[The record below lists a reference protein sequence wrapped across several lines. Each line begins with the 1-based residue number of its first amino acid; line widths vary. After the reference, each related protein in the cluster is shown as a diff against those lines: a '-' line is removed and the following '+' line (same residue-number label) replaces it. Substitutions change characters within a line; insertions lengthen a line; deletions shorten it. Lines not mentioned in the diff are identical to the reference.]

1 MKKLDFSFWNPVK
14 IHFGKSAMEKL
25 PELVEGD
32 RVQVVMDRFLMASA
46 FVEGLREALAGKE
59 LCFFSDIV
67 PNPTTDNVDAGA
79 GMARENRVTTV
90 IGIGGGSSLDVAKA
104 VAYLAGNEGSILD
117 YAGGGRAFGRRST
130 RLILVPTTAGTGS
143 EVTNVAVFN
152 NPATGDKSPIVND
165 ALYADAAV
173 VDPAL
178 SYTMPKNVTANT
190 GMDAFCHAIEAY
202 WNQNSNPA
210 SDELGIGA
218 MRLILENLE
227 RAFQDPADEEA
238 RQNMSLAS
246 LLAGLAFSQTRT
258 TGAHVLSY
266 PLGALYHIP
275 HGIGCAISISQFIRL
290 SPERENEKMTRL
302 AKTLGFSGVA
312 AFADHVD
319 RLMRSLE
326 MPVRLREIGA
336 VQADIDGIAETA
348 VTRYAGQLNLS
359 PACMTK
365 EAVVRLLNN
374 IY

>member
-1 MKKLDFSFWNPVK
+1 MKELAFSFWNPVK
-14 IHFGKSAMEKL
+14 IHFGKNTIEKL

-32 RVQVVMDRFLMASA
+32 HILVVIDRFLLETE
-46 FVEGLREALAGKE
+46 FVKTLEKVLAGKD
-59 LCFFSDIV
+59 LHFFSDIV

-79 GMARENRVTTV
+79 KAAREHQAATV

-104 VAYLAGNEGSILD
+104 AAYLAGNEGSILD
-117 YAGGGRAFGRRST
+117 YAGGGRAFGQRKT

-152 NPATGDKSPIVND
+152 NSRSGDKSPLVNN
-165 ALYADAAV
+165 ALYADDAV
-173 VDPAL
+173 IDPAL

-227 RAFQDPADEEA
+227 KAFTDPANEEA

-275 HGIGCAISISQFIRL
+275 HGIGCAISISEFIRL
-290 SPERENEKMTRL
+290 SPEKESEKMARL
-302 AKTLGFSGVA
+302 VKTLGFSDVA

-319 RLMRSLE
+319 QLMRSLE
-326 MPVRLREIGA
+326 MPTKLREIGA
-336 VQADIDGIAETA
+336 VEADIDKIAEIA
-348 VTRYAGQLNLS
+348 VTQYTAQLNLS
-359 PACMTK
+359 PADMTK
-365 EAVVRLLNN
+365 EKVTQLLKN
-374 IY
+374 IF